1 MFRIAVCDDDPE
13 GRLAADALLAEYFA
27 AHPARA
33 ARRSLF
39 PSGEALLRAIEEGQ
53 KFHLFLLDILMPG
66 LGGIATGLA
75 LRERGQRGE
84 ILYLTTSA
92 EFGVESYQ
100 ARATDYLLKPVDK
113 GRLFQDLDAILAR
126 WDRRR
131 SAHILIHSSE
141 GLHRLPIRQILYAER
156 VDRSVLYH
164 CDDGSR
170 IKSRTLQGSFAE
182 GVRPLLAHRQ
192 FWLCGPSFLFNLER
206 ITAVEKQ
213 RALLDGGLQVPVP
226 RAQTGALREA
236 WYKFWMGEG
245 PYGGYNL

>member
-113 GRLFQDLDAILAR
+113 GRLFRIWMPSWPAGTAAAPPISSSIAAR
-126 WDRRR
+126 VFTACPSGR
-131 SAHILIHSSE
+131 SCM
-141 GLHRLPIRQILYAER
+141 
-156 VDRSVLYH
+156 RS
-164 CDDGSR
+164 GW
-170 IKSRTLQGSFAE
+170 T
-182 GVRPLLAHRQ
+182 
-192 FWLCGPSFLFNLER
+192 GPCS
-206 ITAVEKQ
+206 IIATMAP
-213 RALLDGGLQVPVP
+213 G
-226 RAQTGALREA
+226 
-236 WYKFWMGEG
+236 
-245 PYGGYNL
+245 